1 MNMFAR
7 KTKTVTNQAAVDES
21 SRKKVAGKI
30 LDPKKDINSRFKYLK
45 SFIGNFTK
53 KKAIV

>member
-1 MNMFAR
+1 MFAR